1 MSETIK
7 RWRGLVAL
15 LGSTVESGASAVERV
30 HLATARTSFRIL
42 EGIPVVATPALVVDQ
57 VHAAAVGGT
66 YASIRL
72 VTRVVTKV
80 LDIVLDAVDEED
92 PPPGA

>member
-15 LGSTVESGASAVERV
+15 LGSTVENGASAVERI
-30 HLATARTSFRIL
+30 HLATARTPFRIL
-42 EGIPVVATPALVVDQ
+42 EAIPAVATPALLVDQ

-72 VTRVVTKV
+72 VTRVVTKA

-92 PPPGA
+92 PPASA